1 MAGNAPNIII
11 KKIKKVQGGGHHGG
25 AWKVAYAD
33 FVTAMMA
40 FFLLMWLLNA
50 TSEDT
55 KKGLADYF
63 DNRIPIA
70 QISGGG
76 TSAFSGDSVTV
87 KGAKAESG
95 KEEQARPTG
104 GAAGVADAQAQ
115 AENATGGEATEARAL
130 AMIEAAF
137 ESLSGESD
145 AEREMLRHIRTRV
158 TRDGLVIDIFDTD
171 GAPLFERGSST
182 PTPMLRA
189 LVEVVA
195 SVAQLV
201 TNDVSLTGHTDAAAF
216 SKGGDDGNWSLSS
229 DRAHTARRLM
239 IESGL
244 DAGRIAEVSGKAAT
258 QPVAEDPLDPRNR
271 RVEITLLRGLGGAS
285 GASAATP
292 HGGPP
297 AAAKA
302 GETAPPA
309 AESGH

>member
-1 MAGNAPNIII
+1 MAGNAPNVII

-55 KKGLADYF
+55 RKGLADYF
-63 DNRIPIA
+63 DNRIPVA

-87 KGAKAESG
+87 KGKKAESG
-95 KEEQARPTG
+95 KEEESRPTG

-115 AENATGGEATEARAL
+115 AEAATGGEATEARAL
-130 AMIEAAF
+130 KMIEAAF
-137 ESLSGESD
+137 QSLSGESD
-145 AEREMLRHIRTRV
+145 AEQEMLRHIRTRV

-171 GAPLFERGSST
+171 GAPLFQRGSST

-201 TNDVSLTGHTDAAAF
+201 TNDISLTGHTDAAAF
-216 SKGGDDGNWSLSS
+216 DRGGDDGNWKLSA
-229 DRAHTARRLM
+229 DRADTARRLM
-239 IESGL
+239 TGAGL
-244 DAGRIAEVSGKAAT
+244 DAARIAEVSGKAAT
-258 QPVAEDPLDPRNR
+258 QPLAEDPLDPRNR
-271 RVEITLLRGLGGAS
+271 RVEITLLRGRGGVS
-285 GASAATP
+285 TASAAVQ
-292 HGGPP
+292 HAGPP
-297 AAAKA
+297 AAAKT

-309 AESGH
+309 ADSGH